1 MDYTFGHATDVGRV
15 RDHNED
21 TYIAVPENG
30 LWAVADGMGGHSA
43 GEIASAIAVEVIAAE
58 VGNGCP
64 LDEAIEKAHQAILQA
79 ALEGQGA
86 PGMGCTVV
94 ALKLSGYE
102 VEVAW
107 VGDSRAYLWDGAL
120 RPLSRDHSF
129 VQQLIDSGAISE
141 EEARHHPQRSVIT
154 QALGADEL
162 KTVRVDSVRDILARG
177 ERLLLCSDGLTGE
190 VDDAYIAD
198 VMSRTSDSQQAVE
211 QLIAA
216 ANNNGGSDN
225 VTVILVD
232 APANAPRRKRKG
244 DTVPM
249 RAIGQGKGAGS
260 WRRSGGPTSVAK
272 KMAIALVLLAMLAA
286 LLLFW
291 LLRSTKVPVLGGGS
305 SPAHPMTSGTSVNQ
319 EERESAGSVPKKK
332 EESQGAGAVLENK
345 GTKQVSTPLQPEK
358 ATQPEVI
365 KLPAKKRSLSDHDT
379 KSAPL
384 SPQPKP
390 VTTEKSV
397 LKSGG

>member
-1 MDYTFGHATDVGRV
+1 MDYTFGHATHVGRV

-21 TYIAVPENG
+21 NYIALPEQG
-30 LWAVADGMGGHSA
+30 LWVVADGMGGHSA

-58 VGNGCP
+58 VANGCP
-64 LDEAIEKAHQAILQA
+64 LCESIEKAHQAILQA
-79 ALEGQGA
+79 ALDGQGEH
-86 PGMGCTVV
+86 GMGCTVV
-94 ALKLSGYE
+94 ALKLNGYE

-107 VGDSRAYLWDGAL
+107 VGDSRAYLWDGTL

-154 QALGADEL
+154 QALGASDL
-162 KTVRVDSVRDILARG
+162 KNVRVDSIREILARG

-190 VDDAYIAD
+190 VDDAHIAA
-198 VMSRTSDSQQAVE
+198 VLKRSPDSQESVE

-225 VTVILVD
+225 VTVVLVD

-260 WRRSGGPTSVAK
+260 WRRSGGTTSPAK
-272 KMAIALVLLAMLAA
+272 KLAIALVLLAMLAA

-291 LLRSTKVPVLGGGS
+291 LLRSSKVPVPGGGS
-305 SPAHPMTSGTSVNQ
+305 APPHPMNPALRLIRRTGSQRV
-319 EERESAGSVPKKK
+319 ERQRKKKNRGEQRPSWIIKAPSSPPRRAICLITIRNPHLRLERQNHRYQRSNVCHSAG
-332 EESQGAGAVLENK
+332 ERA
-345 GTKQVSTPLQPEK
+345 QVK
-358 ATQPEVI
+358 ARLCI
-365 KLPAKKRSLSDHDT
+365 
-379 KSAPL
+379 
-384 SPQPKP
+384 
-390 VTTEKSV
+390 
-397 LKSGG
+397 